1 MPMKKQ
7 SATLAAEA
15 TVSPK
20 VIEVWQTNI
29 DALFNL
35 QYLMCTHMKQPDQL
49 AGDLEQMEI
58 HLRALTGELPVPEK
72 IG

>member
-7 SATLAAEA
+7 STTPVPEAALP
-15 TVSPK
+15 PK
-20 VIEVWQTNI
+20 VIEVCQTNI

-35 QYLMCTHMKQPDQL
+35 QFLMCTHMKQPDQL

-58 HLRALTGELPVPEK
+58 HLRALAAELPLSEK
-72 IG
+72 VG